1 MRQSPLNVDHVQLGF
16 FVQVPA
22 KVQWNVRMDIIAQE
36 EHHNVLFVLM
46 DTGKHI
52 SLNSFN

>member
-1 MRQSPLNVDHVQLGF
+1 MRQSQLNVDHVQLGF
-16 FVQVPA
+16 FVQVLA
-22 KVQWNVRMDIIAQE
+22 KVQWNVRMDIIVQE

-52 SLNSFN
+52 NLNSFN